1 MLSDDEFDEQVDW
14 HFQIKEKQEVDLSW
28 IMPTIEK
35 FQKEQCDKAALAYD
49 KARDTFRRRVGVRGF
64 RLALLCTTL
73 YQTVGARERKIICNF
88 VEWWMHQD
96 IECTLQ
102 LWGKKYNEIV
112 ENATTQNI
120 SQRDVYSQLKDEFTI
135 DDLYVVCKREGIKT
149 RLKQIIYNWKKG
161 HHIEVVVNGKRF
173 RKVKKDETK

>member
-1 MLSDDEFDEQVDW
+1 M
-14 HFQIKEKQEVDLSW
+14 SW

-35 FQKEQCDKAALAYD
+35 FQKEQCDHAALAYD

-88 VEWWMHQD
+88 VDWWMHQD

-102 LWGKKYNEIV
+102 LWGKKYNDV
-112 ENATTQNI
+112 VDNANQANI
-120 SQRDVYSQLKDEFTI
+120 SQRDVFKQLKDEFTK

-149 RLKQIIYNWKKG
+149 RLTNIIWQWKDGK
-161 HHIEVVVNGKRF
+161 HIEEVVKNKRW
-173 RKVKKDETK
+173 RKITKHQTK